1 MSYDQHHGTLFVLV
15 GPGGTGKNTL
25 MNAFM
30 KNHPEVVKQLATATT
45 RPKRDNE
52 EHGREHLF
60 VSLDEFRRMLANN
73 ELLEHQEVTP
83 TKYYGIPRASVEN
96 SIYYGRNLIADIE
109 VRGAEIL
116 RQTYPE
122 DVVLIFVTVPG
133 KTIDEKLRVLQHRM
147 IVRLDRMPTEQD
159 REDIQHRL
167 DRALKL
173 EFPFE
178 SQCQYTV
185 VNDEFPAALEHL
197 DEIIM
202 AHINEKCSQ
211 TARA

>member
-73 ELLEHQEVTP
+73 ELLEHQRRID
-83 TKYYGIPRASVEN
+83 KLQRQI
-96 SIYYGRNLIADIE
+96 LLL
-109 VRGAEIL
+109 AEKLQGGSQGDSGIL
-116 RQTYPE
+116 RSHEEPPPPHY
-122 DVVLIFVTVPG
+122 
-133 KTIDEKLRVLQHRM
+133 
-147 IVRLDRMPTEQD
+147 
-159 REDIQHRL
+159 
-167 DRALKL
+167 
-173 EFPFE
+173 
-178 SQCQYTV
+178 
-185 VNDEFPAALEHL
+185 
-197 DEIIM
+197 
-202 AHINEKCSQ
+202 
-211 TARA
+211 